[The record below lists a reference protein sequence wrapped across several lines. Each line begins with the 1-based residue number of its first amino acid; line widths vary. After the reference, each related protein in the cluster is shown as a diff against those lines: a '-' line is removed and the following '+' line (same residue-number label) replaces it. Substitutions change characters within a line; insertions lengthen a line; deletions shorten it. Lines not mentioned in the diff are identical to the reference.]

1 MPSVTVVSL
10 PAEVIAMVIQCL
22 AAINHKSYKPVE
34 ITKHELASCSLTCR
48 YWARQCRPS
57 IFGRI
62 KLLSR
67 ADVLTLLSFLE
78 SPRSNIAP
86 HIRYV
91 SVEQKESREPYEPW
105 IHLFVALVHKLPH
118 VRWDLTL
125 IDITSP
131 PRPQSLRSI
140 YRGLP
145 RPLPS
150 PSSLVA
156 LQITNYHLRAF
167 THLVRLVASLPSLEQ
182 LSCTRLSWDSD
193 PVEFSRISNRFRHK
207 HGLRVHM
214 IQCQDH
220 SSMIWLRPHM
230 MQLGQLDVT
239 IVCHLVR
246 CIVSG
251 IRYENSVEELHSSL
265 GGSAE
270 TFGTGSFRPSLTG
283 SNPQN
288 ETGLNRAEG
297 VIYKFWI
304 TVPNAPAYDG
314 APALEFTFHEP
325 EPLCTSVRSIYVYGD
340 SLLPTLRPLDR
351 AELGGYDWE
360 TFDKLAGR
368 FLHLEEVVFRI
379 KTDQPETLARV
390 QSDLESR
397 MPLLH
402 ELGKLNFQCIPE
414 TKGVYQQVHL
424 SPMGE
429 YELDAGTAQG
439 ISKDAEFALYRSRVP
454 LSFSPPLM
462 TLVAREPSTFSTLLV
477 PRNTQPSTLIKDGFV
492 LQTVPGA
499 RESLRVSIHADK
511 NFRSIFKRLHEMI
524 ARTNESNRRIHL
536 VDSQDATEL
545 EVRVCGD
552 KILFDMVMSQRTHR
566 ISESLALRPLAP
578 EDTYTIIRAAAHYL
592 WQLRRKPPSSALR
605 AGIDVKLHKLEQD
618 DTQLDDWLLPVM
630 LPDVKS
636 HTTLR
641 DGEEVDLFV
650 DDDDKYGMTILNKE
664 SYIKSWNLDRDPLRP
679 QESMT
684 VGYGRDGG
692 NPWKYYLDD
701 WQESDFGFLKIFLTT
716 KRVDL
721 SHILQ
726 ESPFAGSRDA
736 PEPEPKKPIPLWDT
750 ITVMINQR
758 KPSVRG

>member
-1 MPSVTVVSL
+1 MPSATVVSL
-10 PAEVIAMVIQCL
+10 PAEIIAMVIQCL
-22 AAINHKSYKPVE
+22 ATINHKSHKPVK

-67 ADVLTLLSFLE
+67 VDVLTLLSFLE
-78 SPRSNIAP
+78 LPRSNIAP

-91 SVEQKESREPYEPW
+91 SLEHKESCEPYEPW
-105 IHLFVALVHKLPH
+105 LHLFVALVHKLGPH

-156 LQITNYHLRAF
+156 LQLTNYHLRTF
-167 THLVRLVASLPSLEQ
+167 TNLIVLVASLPSLEQ

-193 PVEFSRISNRFRHK
+193 PVEFSRISNRLKHK
-207 HGLRVHM
+207 HGLQVHM

-230 MQLGQLDVT
+230 MQLRQLDVT
-239 IVCHLVR
+239 IVRCLVR

-251 IRYENSVEELHSSL
+251 IRYEKSVEELHSSL
-265 GGSAE
+265 GGSSEISGA
-270 TFGTGSFRPSLTG
+270 GSSRPSLTG

-288 ETGLNRAEG
+288 DTGLNQADRF
-297 VIYKFWI
+297 IYKSWI

-314 APALEFTFHEP
+314 APALEFTFYDP
-325 EPLCTSVRSIYVYGD
+325 EPLCMSVRSIYVYGD
-340 SLLPTLRPLDR
+340 SLLPTLGPLDR

-360 TFDKLAGR
+360 TFDELADQ
-368 FLHLEEVVFRI
+368 LPHLKEVVFRI

-402 ELGKLNFQCIPE
+402 ELGKLSFQYIPG

-429 YELDAGTAQG
+429 YELDAGVAQG

-462 TLVAREPSTFSTLLV
+462 TLVSLEPSIFSTLLV
-477 PRNTQPSTLIKDGFV
+477 PRNTPPSVLIKEGFV

-499 RESLRVSIHADK
+499 RESLRVSIHADES
-511 NFRSIFKRLHEMI
+511 FRSVSKRLHETI

-536 VDSQDATEL
+536 VDSQDAAEL

-552 KILFDMVMSQRTHR
+552 KILFDIVMSQRTHR
-566 ISESLALRPLAP
+566 ISESLALRPLAS
-578 EDTYTIIRAAAHYL
+578 EDIHTIIRAAAHYL
-592 WQLRRKPPSSALR
+592 WQLRRTPPSSALR

-630 LPDVKS
+630 VPDVKS
-636 HTTLR
+636 HTTLK

-650 DDDDKYGMTILNKE
+650 DDDDKYGMTILNKGDIALYC
-664 SYIKSWNLDRDPLRP
+664 SVFYFDSNLSISKILHP
-679 QESMT
+679 QS
-684 VGYGRDGG
+684 
-692 NPWKYYLDD
+692 
-701 WQESDFGFLKIFLTT
+701 FIFSL
-716 KRVDL
+716 
-721 SHILQ
+721 
-726 ESPFAGSRDA
+726 
-736 PEPEPKKPIPLWDT
+736 
-750 ITVMINQR
+750 
-758 KPSVRG
+758 